1 MAEQQVY
8 LVRHGETDWSRS
20 GRHTGRTDVP
30 LSDEGR
36 RRAESIG
43 RWLQGRPL
51 VVFTSPLS
59 RARDTCI
66 LAGYGDVA
74 QVEPDLREWDYG
86 VYEGRTTA
94 DIRTQIPDWSVW
106 SSPIIDGESLD
117 QLAARAR
124 RVVDRVLAQAPA
136 DVGLFAHGHIL
147 RVLSTVWIDLPAVAG
162 SLLALDTASV
172 STLGYEHRT
181 RVIRQWNLQPPL

>member
-8 LVRHGETDWSRS
+8 LIRHGETDWSRS
-20 GRHTGRTDVP
+20 GRHTGRTDVR

-36 RRAESIG
+36 GRAASIG
-43 RWLQGRPL
+43 RWLHGRPL
-51 VVFTSPLS
+51 VVLTSPLS

-74 QVEPDLREWDYG
+74 LVEPDLREWDYG

-124 RVVDRVLAQAPA
+124 RMVDRALAQAPA

-147 RVLSTVWIDLPAVAG
+147 RLLSTVCIHLPPVPRT
-162 SLLALDTASV
+162 LL
-172 STLGYEHRT
+172 
-181 RVIRQWNLQPPL
+181 